1 MKNLFLIALFCGGL
15 LVPAMAQDRV
25 PPPPESKPDKELECD
40 EADARIQ
47 KYKEQN
53 ATLQSKLDGLKADI
67 TKAEGDLATAVGD
80 LKKCNDDIYSM
91 IGASEADVNSF
102 RERLG
107 RLEGKVRE
115 MQRLNDD
122 QLADRQAE
130 VKALEEELNG
140 LRRERVAALP
150 EFYDRIIA
158 LARDIKGL
166 YREKKIKGYTVGTW
180 AENRDCLWNISGR
193 AEIYGDPFQWPKIW
207 QANTDK
213 IKNPDII
220 QPGWVL
226 TIPPAGPKTDEE
238 MKAERKYW
246 RKKRAAAEAAA
257 AATNAAPG
265 TPATNSTTKTEAGN

>member
-1 MKNLFLIALFCGGL
+1 MKNLFLIAIFCGGL

-40 EADARIQ
+40 EADARIL

-53 ATLQSKLDGLKADI
+53 ATLQTKLDGLKSDI
-67 TKAEGDLATAVGD
+67 MKAEGDLTSAVGD
-80 LKKCNDDIYSM
+80 LKKCNEDIYSM
-91 IGASEADVNSF
+91 IGATEADVNSF

-107 RLEGKVRE
+107 RIEGKVRE

-130 VKALEEELNG
+130 VKALEEELNA

-150 EFYDRIIA
+150 EFYDRVIA

-207 QANTDK
+207 
-213 IKNPDII
+213 
-220 QPGWVL
+220 
-226 TIPPAGPKTDEE
+226 
-238 MKAERKYW
+238 
-246 RKKRAAAEAAA
+246 
-257 AATNAAPG
+257 
-265 TPATNSTTKTEAGN
+265 